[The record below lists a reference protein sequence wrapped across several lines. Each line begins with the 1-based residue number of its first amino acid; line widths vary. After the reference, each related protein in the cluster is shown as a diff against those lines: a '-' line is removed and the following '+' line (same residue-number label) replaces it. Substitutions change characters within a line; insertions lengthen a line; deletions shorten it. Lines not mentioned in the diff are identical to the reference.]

1 MDPVLVK
8 VRIISGAYLARC
20 GKAVASCT
28 SDAETAAA
36 RAAGKA
42 LRVLEP
48 HVYLKPCDPTSDR
61 AFWALPVTASDADL
75 VGYKTAH
82 QIATDK
88 AAERDRRYHAE
99 RTGPGSYGDR
109 LD

>member
-1 MDPVLVK
+1 MDPILVT
-8 VRIISGAYLARC
+8 VRMTGGAYLARC
-20 GKAVASCT
+20 IRAQASCT

-36 RAAGKA
+36 RAAGKS

-48 HVYLKPCDPTSDR
+48 HVYLKPVSPGSER
-61 AFWALPVTASDADL
+61 SFWALPATASAEDL

-82 QIATDK
+82 QIATEK
-88 AAERDRRYHAE
+88 AAERDRRYQVE
-99 RTGPGSYGDR
+99 RTGPGSLGDR